1 MNIRRKAALGAAL
14 VVLATIAAEAQQA
27 PRFSEESRSLVGP
40 LPYAAEVQAP
50 ALPPEVVDD
59 KRRRRN
65 YPDQPPVIPHSIRDY
80 QIDRNSN
87 KCLTCHSR
95 QFTEQTQAPMISV
108 THYMDR
114 AGNMLAAV
122 SPRRYF
128 CTACHVT
135 QAATEPLVE
144 NRFTDVDELL
154 KQNPPA
160 GQQRR

>member
-14 VVLATIAAEAQQA
+14 VALATISAEAQQA
-27 PRFSEESRSLVGP
+27 PRFSEESRRLVGP
-40 LPYAAEVQAP
+40 LPYVAEVQAP

-95 QFTEQTQAPMISV
+95 QFTEQSPAPMISV

-114 AGNMLAAV
+114 DGNMLAAV
-122 SPRRYF
+122 APRRYF
-128 CTACHVT
+128 CPPCPVP
-135 QAATEPLVE
+135 QANADPPVPD
-144 NRFTDVDELL
+144 RFVDVH
-154 KQNPPA
+154 PVP
-160 GQQRR
+160 GG